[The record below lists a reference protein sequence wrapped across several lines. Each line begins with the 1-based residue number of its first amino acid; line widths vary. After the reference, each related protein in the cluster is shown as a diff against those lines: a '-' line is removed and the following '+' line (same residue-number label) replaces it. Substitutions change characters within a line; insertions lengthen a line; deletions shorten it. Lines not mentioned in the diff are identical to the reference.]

1 VCRVAGP
8 CRALWLLNFDFI
20 GSRLPAALAVQKR
33 ADGLTKSPRSVKWNR
48 KFFSTICEL
57 KLANFDLMKIKLA
70 GGGLNNETIRFFG
83 A

>member
-1 VCRVAGP
+1 MESE
-8 CRALWLLNFDFI
+8 I
-20 GSRLPAALAVQKR
+20 
-33 ADGLTKSPRSVKWNR
+33 
-48 KFFSTICEL
+48 FFPTICEL